1 MLRLRIMTIAN
12 AEPIDTELQPPD
24 MVWVAGAS
32 FVMGSDNHYPE
43 EGPAHEVSVD
53 AFWIDATPV
62 TNAQFQRFVA
72 TTGHVTV
79 AEQTPNAADYPGA
92 KPELLVPASA
102 VFRRPQQRV
111 DMRNHYNWWAY
122 VRGADWRHPLG
133 PQSSL
138 DGLDDHPVVHVT
150 YADAAAYARWAGKK
164 LPTEAEWEMAAR
176 GGLSSEFA
184 WGDELHPNGHF
195 MANTWQ
201 GEFPTENL
209 ASDGFETTSPVRHF
223 PPNAFGLYDMIGNVW
238 EWTTDWYSTRHRA
251 KGHGCC
257 VLVNPRG
264 GERETSYDP
273 QIPVRIP
280 RKVMKGGSFLCAPNY
295 CRRYRPAAR
304 MAQPVDTS
312 TCHLGFRCVIR
323 RQSDS

>member
-1 MLRLRIMTIAN
+1 MTIAT
-12 AEPIDTELQPPD
+12 AEPIDTRPQPPD
-24 MVWVAGAS
+24 MVWVAAGS

-53 AFWIDATPV
+53 GFWIDPTPV

-102 VFRRPQQRV
+102 VFRRPEQRV

-122 VRGADWRHPLG
+122 VPGADWRHPLG
-133 PQSSL
+133 PDSSL

-176 GGLSSEFA
+176 GGMTSEFA
-184 WGDELHPNGHF
+184 WGDELHPGGHF

-201 GEFPTENL
+201 GEFPTQNL

-223 PPNAFGLYDMIGNVW
+223 PANAFGLYDMIGNVW

-264 GERETSYDP
+264 GERETSYDA

-304 MAQPVDTS
+304 MAQPIDTS

-323 RQSDS
+323 PQNNS